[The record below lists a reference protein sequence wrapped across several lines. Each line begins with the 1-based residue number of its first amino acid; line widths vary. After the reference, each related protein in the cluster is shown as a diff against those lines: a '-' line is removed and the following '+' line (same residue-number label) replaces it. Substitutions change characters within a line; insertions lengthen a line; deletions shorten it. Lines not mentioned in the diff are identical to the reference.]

1 MTDAI
6 PKSLQY
12 GCQNSQARVVRQTI
26 QPQGVSTGT
35 TQQQTTFRF
44 KLPEKSLIDL
54 KSLSFYYDYV
64 LSGLT
69 DADTNFSNA
78 LLPAAY
84 KHFSSVKF
92 YVSGAVAANGMCNH
106 YDMAY
111 HALVRA
117 SGSEDWVNSRWNN
130 GHAEVMVGGDINA
143 ALCSLVTRPTTS
155 ANGYDAGYVSRS
167 AHFTYDD
174 LLGLPNSKNFVLDT
188 SLFGTCEVEL
198 QMSPN
203 TSIKATRAGSV
214 TAANLGV
221 SLLGTISGIN
231 AKIDTVV
238 SVSPLYVSLL
248 AERLQ
253 VDTPIRLPFQSIATS
268 VVSNSS
274 NNRLTLNSACVDAIV
289 VCPMAADPNTFPDLA
304 AAGSDAVLNAKR
316 YKFDSGRTPA
326 NASGATFQIQVGS
339 EVFPRQPLR
348 IDECADLTVNSIY
361 GNSAQSRNLLFAGLA
376 ANVQAY
382 SRAAYLTENCVII
395 QKFML
400 GEEGWASGLLSGI
413 NCSGVSTDFVVST
426 SGLTAASAG
435 GTLFL
440 AALMTSQLVFNP
452 ATSSVS
458 IEQ

>member
-1 MTDAI
+1 MTESI

-12 GCQNSQARVVRQTI
+12 GCQNSQARVVRQTV
-26 QPQGVSTGT
+26 QPQGVSTGST
-35 TQQQTTFRF
+35 SQQTTFRF

-54 KSLSFYYDYV
+54 KSLAFYYDYTV
-64 LSGLT
+64 SGLT
-69 DADTNFSNA
+69 DAATNYSNA

-92 YVSGAVAANGMCNH
+92 YVSGAVAANGMANH

-111 HALVRA
+111 HALARA
-117 SGSEDWVNSRWNN
+117 SASEDWVNSRWNN
-130 GHAEVMVGGDINA
+130 GLAETMIGGDAIGTQDITA
-143 ALCSLVTRPTTS
+143 QPQ
-155 ANGYDAGYVSRS
+155 GYVSRT

-198 QMSPN
+198 TMTAN
-203 TSIKATRAGSV
+203 TAIKAFHAGTV
-214 TAANLGV
+214 TAGALSA
-221 SLLGTISGIN
+221 SLVGSISGIK
-231 AKIDTVV
+231 AMVDTVV

-268 VVSNSS
+268 VVSNSG
-274 NNRLTLNSACVDAIV
+274 NNRITLNSSCVDAIV
-289 VCPMAADPNTFPDLA
+289 VCPLAADPNTFLPFSGAGLA
-304 AAGSDAVLNAKR
+304 AQNTLNSARYRFNSSRSIADANTGL
-316 YKFDSGRTPA
+316 
-326 NASGATFQIQVGS
+326 FQIQVGS

-361 GNSAQSRNLLFAGLA
+361 GNSAQSRNMLFAGLA
-376 ANVQAY
+376 AGVQAY
-382 SRAAYLTENCVII
+382 SRLAYLAENCIVI

-400 GEEGWASGLLSGI
+400 GEEGWATGLLSGI

-426 SGLTAASAG
+426 SNLGSH
-435 GTLFL
+435 LFI

>member
-12 GCQNSQARVVRQTI
+12 GAQNSQARVVRQTI

-54 KSLSFYYDYV
+54 KSLAFYYDYAV
-64 LSGLT
+64 SGLT

-130 GHAEVMVGGDINA
+130 GHAEVLVGGDINA
-143 ALCSLVTRPTTS
+143 SLCNLVTRPTTS
-155 ANGYDAGYVSRS
+155 ANGYDAGFTSRT

-203 TSIKATRAGSV
+203 TSIKSSRAGTV
-214 TAANLGV
+214 TSALLSA
-221 SLLGTISGIN
+221 SLLGTISGIK
-231 AKIDTVV
+231 AMVDTVV

-268 VVSNSS
+268 VVANTGA
-274 NNRLTLNSACVDAIV
+274 NRITLNSSCVDAILV
-289 VCPMAADPNTFPDLA
+289 APLAADPNAFASITA
-304 AAGSDAVLNAKR
+304 ANADGILNAAR
-316 YKFDSGRTPA
+316 YKFDSGRNPS
-326 NASGATFQIQVGS
+326 NASAATFQLQVGS
-339 EVFPRQPLR
+339 EVFPRQPIR

-382 SRAAYLTENCVII
+382 SKSAYLSENCVII

-400 GEEGWASGLLSGI
+400 GEEGWATGLLSGI

-426 SGLTAASAG
+426 QNLSAFLFIAAM
-435 GTLFL
+435 
-440 AALMTSQLVFNP
+440 MTSQLVFNP

>member
-12 GCQNSQARVVRQTI
+12 GCQNSQARVVRQTV

-54 KSLSFYYDYV
+54 KSLAFYYDYV
-64 LSGLT
+64 VSGLT

-130 GHAEVMVGGDINA
+130 GHAEVLVGGDINA

-155 ANGYDAGYVSRS
+155 ANGYDAGYTSRT

-198 QMSPN
+198 QMSSN
-203 TSIKATRAGSV
+203 TSIKSSRAGTV
-214 TAANLGV
+214 TSALLSA
-221 SLLGTISGIN
+221 SLIGTISGIK
-231 AKIDTVV
+231 AMVDTVV

-268 VVSNSS
+268 VVATSG
-274 NNRLTLNSACVDAIV
+274 NNRLTLNSSCVDAILV
-289 VCPMAADPNTFPDLA
+289 APLAADPNAFAALA
-304 AAGSDAVLNAKR
+304 AAGSDAILNANR
-316 YKFDSGRTPA
+316 YKYDSGRTPT
-326 NASGATFQIQVGS
+326 NASAATFQVQVGS
-339 EVFPRQPLR
+339 EVFPRQPIR
-348 IDECADLTVNSIY
+348 VDECADLTINSIY
-361 GNSAQSRNLLFAGLA
+361 GNSAQSRNLLFTGIA

-382 SRAAYLTENCVII
+382 SKANYLAENCVIM

-400 GEEGWASGLLSGI
+400 GEEGWATGLLSGI
-413 NCSGVSTDFVVST
+413 NCSGVSTDFIVST
-426 SGLTAASAG
+426 QNFPGY
-435 GTLFL
+435 LFI

>member
-12 GCQNSQARVVRQTI
+12 GCQSSQARVVRQTI

-35 TQQQTTFRF
+35 TQAQTTFRF

-54 KSLSFYYDYV
+54 KSLALYYDYSI
-64 LSGLT
+64 SGMT
-69 DADTNFSNA
+69 DAATNYSNA

-92 YVSGAVAANGMCNH
+92 YVSGAIAANGMCNH

-111 HALVRA
+111 HALARA
-117 SGSEDWVNSRWNN
+117 SASEDWVNSRWNN
-130 GHAEVMVGGDINA
+130 GLIETMASAD
-143 ALCSLVTRPTTS
+143 
-155 ANGYDAGYVSRS
+155 ANGFIADITAQSAAAATRT

-174 LLGLPNSKNFVLDT
+174 ILGLPNSKNFVLDT

-198 QMSPN
+198 TMSSN
-203 TSIKATRAGSV
+203 ASIKAFRTGTV
-214 TAANLGV
+214 TNGNLSS
-221 SLLGTISGIN
+221 SLIGTISGIK
-231 AKIDTVV
+231 AMVDTVV

-268 VVSNSS
+268 VVATSGA
-274 NNRLTLNSACVDAIV
+274 NRLTLNSSCVDALV
-289 VCPMAADPNTFPDLA
+289 VAPLINDPNAFLA
-304 AAGSDAVLNAKR
+304 NAAQNVLNSSR
-316 YKFDSGRTPA
+316 YKYDSGRNVSNA
-326 NASGATFQIQVGS
+326 NAATFQLQVGS
-339 EVFPRQPLR
+339 EVFPRQPIR
-348 IDECADLTVNSIY
+348 VDECADLTVNSIY
-361 GNSAQSRNLLFAGLA
+361 GNSSQSRNMLFAGLSGA
-376 ANVQAY
+376 AVQTY
-382 SRAAYLTENCVII
+382 SRDAFLSENCVII

-413 NCSGVSTDFVVST
+413 NCSGVSTDFVVNT
-426 SGLTAASAG
+426 QNFPGY
-435 GTLFL
+435 LFI

>member
-54 KSLSFYYDYV
+54 KSLSFYYDYT
-64 LSGLT
+64 LSGMT
-69 DADTNFSNA
+69 DAATNYSNA

-111 HALVRA
+111 HALARA

-130 GHAEVMVGGDINA
+130 GLIETIASGD
-143 ALCSLVTRPTTS
+143 
-155 ANGYDAGYVSRS
+155 ANGLISDITAQSAAAANRV

-174 LLGLPNSKNFVLDT
+174 ILGLPNSKNFVLDT

-198 QMSPN
+198 TMSSN
-203 TSIKATRAGSV
+203 TSIKAFRTGTV
-214 TAANLGV
+214 TSGTLGAA
-221 SLLGTISGIN
+221 LLGSISGIK
-231 AKIDTVV
+231 ASVDTVV

-253 VDTPIRLPFQSIATS
+253 VDTPIRLPFQSVATS
-268 VVSNSS
+268 VVANSG
-274 NNRLTLNSACVDAIV
+274 NNRITLNSSCVDAIV
-289 VCPMAADPNTFPDLA
+289 VCPLAADPNAFA
-304 AAGSDAVLNAKR
+304 ANASQTVLNATR
-316 YKFDSGRTPA
+316 YKFDSGRVVADA
-326 NASGATFQIQVGS
+326 NTGLFQLQVGS

-361 GNSAQSRNLLFAGLA
+361 GNSAKSTNTLFAGLA
-376 ANVQAY
+376 GAAVPTY
-382 SRAAYLTENCVII
+382 SRLAYLAENCVII

-426 SGLTAASAG
+426 SNLSAY
-435 GTLFL
+435 LFI

>member
-54 KSLSFYYDYV
+54 KSLSFYYDYT
-64 LSGLT
+64 LSGMT
-69 DADTNFSNA
+69 DAATNYSNA

-84 KHFSSVKF
+84 KHFSAVKF

-111 HALVRA
+111 HALARA

-130 GHAEVMVGGDINA
+130 GLIETIASGD
-143 ALCSLVTRPTTS
+143 
-155 ANGYDAGYVSRS
+155 ANGLISDITAQSSAAANRV

-198 QMSPN
+198 TMSAN
-203 TSIKATRAGSV
+203 TSIKAFRTGTITSATLGS
-214 TAANLGV
+214 A
-221 SLLGTISGIN
+221 LLGSISGIN
-231 AKIDTVV
+231 AKIDSVV

-268 VVSNSS
+268 VVANSG
-274 NNRLTLNSACVDAIV
+274 NNRITLNSSCVDALV
-289 VCPMAADPNTFPDLA
+289 VCPLAADPNAFA
-304 AAGSDAVLNAKR
+304 ANASQTILNATR
-316 YKFDSGRTPA
+316 YKFDSGRTTADA
-326 NASGATFQIQVGS
+326 NTGLFQVQVGS
-339 EVFPRQPLR
+339 ESFPRQPLR
-348 IDECADLTVNSIY
+348 IDECADLTTNSIY
-361 GNSAQSRNLLFAGLA
+361 GNSAKSSNTLFAGLA
-376 ANVQAY
+376 GAAVSTYSRQAY
-382 SRAAYLTENCVII
+382 LSENCVIM

-400 GEEGWASGLLSGI
+400 GSEGWDSGLLAGI
-413 NCSGVSTDFVVST
+413 NCSGVSTDFVVTT
-426 SGLTAASAG
+426 SNLSAF
-435 GTLFL
+435 LFI

>member
-1 MTDAI
+1 MTEAI

-12 GCQNSQARVVRQTI
+12 GAQQSQARVVRQTI
-26 QPQGVSTGT
+26 QPQGVSTGS

-44 KLPEKSLIDL
+44 KLSEKSLIDL
-54 KSLSFYYDYV
+54 RSLAFYYDYTV
-64 LSGLT
+64 SGLT
-69 DADTNFSNA
+69 DADTNYSNA

-92 YVSGAVAANGMCNH
+92 YVSGAIAANGMANH

-111 HALVRA
+111 HALARA

-130 GHAEVMVGGDINA
+130 GLAETMIGGD
-143 ALCSLVTRPTTS
+143 
-155 ANGYDAGYVSRS
+155 ANGAVDITLRPNGYVSRT

-198 QMSPN
+198 TMSPN
-203 TSIKATRAGSV
+203 TSIKAFRAGSV
-214 TAANLGV
+214 SNGALAA
-221 SLLGTISGIN
+221 SLVGTISGIN
-231 AKIDTVV
+231 CKVDTVV

-268 VVSNSS
+268 VVANTG
-274 NNRLTLNSACVDAIV
+274 NVRLTLNSSCVDAIV
-289 VCPMAADPNTFPDLA
+289 ACPLQSDPNTFTSN
-304 AAGSDAVLNAKR
+304 GSQSILNSSR
-316 YKFDSGRTPA
+316 YKFDSGRTVADA
-326 NASGATFQIQVGS
+326 NTGLFQTQVGS
-339 EVFPRQPLR
+339 ESFPRQPLR

-361 GNSAQSRNLLFAGLA
+361 GNSTQSRNMLFAGLA
-376 ANVQAY
+376 AGVQAY
-382 SRAAYLTENCVII
+382 SRLAYLTENCVVI

-400 GEEGWASGLLSGI
+400 GEEGWASGMLSGI

-426 SGLTAASAG
+426 SNLGAH
-435 GTLFL
+435 LFI

>member
-12 GCQNSQARVVRQTI
+12 GAQQSQARVVRQTI
-26 QPQGVSTGT
+26 QPQGVSTGS

-54 KSLSFYYDYV
+54 RSLAFYYDYTV
-64 LSGLT
+64 SGLT
-69 DADTNFSNA
+69 DADTNYSNA

-84 KHFSSVKF
+84 KHFSAVKF
-92 YVSGAVAANGMCNH
+92 YVSGAIAANGMANH

-111 HALVRA
+111 HALARA

-130 GHAEVMVGGDINA
+130 GLAETMIGGDSNGDVDIT
-143 ALCSLVTRPTTS
+143 LRP
-155 ANGYDAGYVSRS
+155 NGYVSRT

-198 QMSPN
+198 TMSAN
-203 TSIKATRAGSV
+203 TSIKAFRAGSV
-214 TAANLGV
+214 SNGALAA
-221 SLLGTISGIN
+221 SLIGSISGIN
-231 AKIDTVV
+231 AKVDTVV

-268 VVSNSS
+268 VVANTG
-274 NNRLTLNSACVDAIV
+274 NVRLTLNSSCVDAIV
-289 VCPMAADPNTFPDLA
+289 ACPLAADPNSFTA
-304 AAGSDAVLNAKR
+304 NGSQAVLNSTR
-316 YKFDSGRTPA
+316 YKFDSGRTVADA
-326 NASGATFQIQVGS
+326 NTGLFQIQVGS

-361 GNSAQSRNLLFAGLA
+361 GNSTQSRNMLFAGLA
-376 ANVQAY
+376 AGAQAY
-382 SRAAYLTENCVII
+382 SRLAYLTENCVVI

-400 GEEGWASGLLSGI
+400 GEEGWASGMLSGI

-426 SGLTAASAG
+426 SNLGPH
-435 GTLFL
+435 LFI

>member
-12 GCQNSQARVVRQTI
+12 GCSNSQARVVRQTI

-130 GHAEVMVGGDINA
+130 GLAEVLVGGDINA
-143 ALCSLVTRPTTS
+143 QLSNLVTRPTTS
-155 ANGYDAGYVSRS
+155 GSGYDAGFTSRT

-203 TSIKATRAGSV
+203 TSIKSSRAGTV
-214 TAANLGV
+214 TSTNL
-221 SLLGTISGIN
+221 SSALLGTISGIN

-268 VVSNSS
+268 VVANTG
-274 NNRLTLNSACVDAIV
+274 NNRITLNSSCVDALV
-289 VCPMAADPNTFPDLA
+289 VCPLAADPNAFASLA
-304 AAGSDAVLNAKR
+304 AAGSDGILNAQR
-316 YKFDSGRTPA
+316 YKYDSGRTPA
-326 NASGATFQIQVGS
+326 NASTATFQLQVGS

-348 IDECADLTVNSIY
+348 VDECADLTVNSIY
-361 GNSAQSRNLLFAGLA
+361 GNSAQSRNLLFAGIA

-382 SRAAYLTENCVII
+382 SKSNYLAENCVIM

-400 GEEGWASGLLSGI
+400 GEEGWATGLLSGI

-426 SGLTAASAG
+426 QNFSAFLFIAAM
-435 GTLFL
+435 
-440 AALMTSQLVFNP
+440 MTSQLVFNP

>member
-12 GCQNSQARVVRQTI
+12 GCSNSQARVVRQTI

-92 YVSGAVAANGMCNH
+92 YVSGAVAANSMCNH

-130 GHAEVMVGGDINA
+130 GHAEVLVGGDINA
-143 ALCSLVTRPTTS
+143 SLCNLVTRPTTS
-155 ANGYDAGYVSRS
+155 ANGYDAGFTSRT

-203 TSIKATRAGSV
+203 TSIKSSRAGTV
-214 TAANLGV
+214 TSANLSS

-248 AERLQ
+248 SERLQ

-268 VVSNSS
+268 VVANTG
-274 NNRLTLNSACVDAIV
+274 NNRITLNSSCVDALV
-289 VCPMAADPNTFPDLA
+289 VCPLAADPNAFASLT
-304 AAGSDAVLNAKR
+304 AAGANDVLNANR
-316 YKFDSGRTPA
+316 YKFDSGRTPT
-326 NASGATFQIQVGS
+326 NASAATFQLQVGS

-348 IDECADLTVNSIY
+348 VDECADLTVNSIY
-361 GNSAQSRNLLFAGLA
+361 GNSSQSRNLLFAGIA

-382 SRAAYLTENCVII
+382 SKSNYLAENCVIM

-400 GEEGWASGLLSGI
+400 GEEGWSSGLLSGI

-426 SGLTAASAG
+426 QNFSAY
-435 GTLFL
+435 LFI
-440 AALMTSQLVFNP
+440 AALMTSQIIFNP

>member
-35 TQQQTTFRF
+35 TGAQTTFRF

-54 KSLSFYYDYV
+54 KSLSFYYDYT
-64 LSGLT
+64 LSGMT
-69 DADTNFSNA
+69 DAATNYSNA

-84 KHFSSVKF
+84 KHFSAVKF

-111 HALVRA
+111 HALARA

-130 GHAEVMVGGDINA
+130 GLIETLQSGD
-143 ALCSLVTRPTTS
+143 
-155 ANGYDAGYVSRS
+155 ANGLISDITAQSSAAADRV

-174 LLGLPNSKNFVLDT
+174 ILGLPNSRNHVIDT

-198 QMSPN
+198 TMSGN
-203 TSIKATRAGSV
+203 TSIKVAKAGSV
-214 TAANLGV
+214 TGAAVNGK
-221 SLLGTISGIN
+221 IENIN

-268 VVSNSS
+268 VVSNSN
-274 NNRLTLNSACVDAIV
+274 NNRITLNSSCVDAIV
-289 VCPMAADPNTFPDLA
+289 VCPLAADPNAFLA
-304 AAGSDAVLNAKR
+304 NASQTVLNSTR
-316 YKFDSGRTPA
+316 YKFNSGRTTADA
-326 NASGATFQIQVGS
+326 NTATFQLQVGS

-361 GNSAQSRNLLFAGLA
+361 GNSAKSTNTLFAGLA
-376 ANVQAY
+376 GAAVSTY
-382 SRAAYLTENCVII
+382 SRAAYLAENCVII

-426 SGLTAASAG
+426 SNLSAY
-435 GTLFL
+435 LFI

>member
-1 MTDAI
+1 MTDSI

-54 KSLSFYYDYV
+54 KSLSFYYDYT
-64 LSGLT
+64 LSGMT
-69 DADTNFSNA
+69 DAATNYSNA

-84 KHFSSVKF
+84 KHFSAVKF

-111 HALVRA
+111 HALARA

-130 GHAEVMVGGDINA
+130 GLVETIASGD
-143 ALCSLVTRPTTS
+143 
-155 ANGYDAGYVSRS
+155 ANGLISNITDQSSAAANRV

-174 LLGLPNSKNFVLDT
+174 ILGLPNSKNFVLDT

-198 QMSPN
+198 TMSGN
-203 TSIKATRAGSV
+203 TSIKAFRTGTV
-214 TAANLGV
+214 TSATLGAA
-221 SLLGTISGIN
+221 LLGSIAGIN

-268 VVSNSS
+268 VVSNSG
-274 NNRLTLNSACVDAIV
+274 NNRITLNSSCVDAIV
-289 VCPMAADPNTFPDLA
+289 VCPLANDPNAFVANASQT
-304 AAGSDAVLNAKR
+304 VLNSTR
-316 YKFDSGRTPA
+316 YKFDSGRTTADA
-326 NASGATFQIQVGS
+326 NTGTFFLQVGS
-339 EVFPRQPLR
+339 ESFPRQPLR

-361 GNSAQSRNLLFAGLA
+361 GNSAKSTNTLFAGLSGSA
-376 ANVQAY
+376 VSTY
-382 SRAAYLTENCVII
+382 SRAAYLAENCVII

-426 SGLTAASAG
+426 ANLSAY
-435 GTLFL
+435 LFI

>member
-35 TQQQTTFRF
+35 TQQQTTFRM
-44 KLPEKSLIDL
+44 KLPEKSLCDL
-54 KSLSFYYDYV
+54 KSLSFYYDYT
-64 LSGLT
+64 LSGMT
-69 DADTNFSNA
+69 DAATNYSNA

-111 HALVRA
+111 HALARA

-130 GHAEVMVGGDINA
+130 GLVETIASGD
-143 ALCSLVTRPTTS
+143 
-155 ANGYDAGYVSRS
+155 ANGLISDITAQSSAAANRV

-174 LLGLPNSKNFVLDT
+174 ILGLPNSRNHVIDT

-198 QMSPN
+198 TMSSN
-203 TSIKATRAGSV
+203 TSIKAFRTGTV
-214 TAANLGV
+214 TSGTLGAA
-221 SLLGTISGIN
+221 LLGTISGIN

-268 VVSNSS
+268 VVSNSG
-274 NNRLTLNSACVDAIV
+274 NNRITLNSSCVDAIV
-289 VCPMAADPNTFPDLA
+289 VCPLAADPNAFA
-304 AAGSDAVLNAKR
+304 ANASQTVLNATR
-316 YKFDSGRTPA
+316 YKFDSGRTTADA
-326 NASGATFQIQVGS
+326 NTGLFQLQVGS

-348 IDECADLTVNSIY
+348 IDECADLTGNSIY
-361 GNSAQSRNLLFAGLA
+361 GNSAKSTNTLFAGLA
-376 ANVQAY
+376 GAAVSTY
-382 SRAAYLTENCVII
+382 SRAAYLAENCVII

-426 SGLTAASAG
+426 SNLSAY
-435 GTLFL
+435 LFI

>member
-12 GCQNSQARVVRQTI
+12 GCQSSQARVVRQTI

-35 TQQQTTFRF
+35 TQAQTTFRF

-54 KSLSFYYDYV
+54 KSLAFYYDYSI
-64 LSGLT
+64 SGMT
-69 DADTNFSNA
+69 DAATNYSNA

-92 YVSGAVAANGMCNH
+92 YVSGAIAANGMCNH

-111 HALVRA
+111 HALARA
-117 SGSEDWVNSRWNN
+117 SASEDWVNSRWNN
-130 GHAEVMVGGDINA
+130 GLIETMASAD
-143 ALCSLVTRPTTS
+143 
-155 ANGYDAGYVSRS
+155 ANGFITDITAQSAAAATRT

-174 LLGLPNSKNFVLDT
+174 LLGLPNSKNFVIDS

-198 QMSPN
+198 TMSSN
-203 TSIKATRAGSV
+203 ASIKAFRTGTV
-214 TAANLGV
+214 TNANLSA
-221 SLLGTISGIN
+221 SLIGSISGIK
-231 AKIDTVV
+231 AMVDTVV

-268 VVSNSS
+268 VVATSGA
-274 NNRLTLNSACVDAIV
+274 NRLTLNSGCVDALVIA
-289 VCPMAADPNTFPDLA
+289 PLANDPNAFLA
-304 AAGSDAVLNAKR
+304 NASQTVLNGSR
-316 YKFDSGRTPA
+316 YKYDSGRNVSNA
-326 NASGATFQIQVGS
+326 NAATFQLQVGS
-339 EVFPRQPLR
+339 EVFPRQPIR
-348 IDECADLTVNSIY
+348 VDECADLTVNSIY
-361 GNSAQSRNLLFAGLA
+361 GNSAQSRNMLFAGLSGA
-376 ANVQAY
+376 AVPTY
-382 SRAAYLTENCVII
+382 SRDAFLSENCVII

-413 NCSGVSTDFVVST
+413 NCSGVSTDFVVNT
-426 SGLTAASAG
+426 QNFPAY
-435 GTLFL
+435 LFI

>member
-1 MTDAI
+1 MTDSI

-12 GCQNSQARVVRQTI
+12 GCQNSQARVVRQTV
-26 QPQGVSTGT
+26 QPQGVSTGST
-35 TQQQTTFRF
+35 SQQTTFRF

-54 KSLSFYYDYV
+54 KSLAFYYDYTV
-64 LSGLT
+64 SGLI
-69 DADTNFSNA
+69 DVATNYSNA

-92 YVSGAVAANGMCNH
+92 YVSGAVAANGMANH
-106 YDMAY
+106 YDIAY
-111 HALVRA
+111 HALARA
-117 SGSEDWVNSRWNN
+117 SASEDWVNSRWNN
-130 GHAEVMVGGDINA
+130 GLSETMVGGD
-143 ALCSLVTRPTTS
+143 ALGAQDITAQP
-155 ANGYDAGYVSRS
+155 NGYVSRT

-198 QMSPN
+198 TMTAN
-203 TSIKATRAGSV
+203 TAIKAFRTGTVTNGALSSALVGS
-214 TAANLGV
+214 
-221 SLLGTISGIN
+221 ISGIK
-231 AKIDTVV
+231 AMVDTVV

-253 VDTPIRLPFQSIATS
+253 VDTPIRLPFQNIATS
-268 VVSNSS
+268 VVSNSG
-274 NNRLTLNSACVDAIV
+274 NNRITLNSSCVDAIV
-289 VCPMAADPNTFPDLA
+289 VCPLASDPNTFTANGAQD
-304 AAGSDAVLNAKR
+304 VLNSSR
-316 YKFDSGRTPA
+316 YRFNSGRSIADA
-326 NASGATFQIQVGS
+326 NTGLFQIQVGS

-361 GNSAQSRNLLFAGLA
+361 GNSAQSRNMLFAGLA
-376 ANVQAY
+376 GGAQAY
-382 SRAAYLTENCVII
+382 SRLAYLTENCVVI

-400 GEEGWASGLLSGI
+400 GEEGWATGLLSGI

-426 SGLTAASAG
+426 SNLGSH
-435 GTLFL
+435 LFI

>member
-1 MTDAI
+1 MTDSI

-12 GCQNSQARVVRQTI
+12 GCQNSQARVVRQTV
-26 QPQGVSTGT
+26 QPQGVSTGST
-35 TQQQTTFRF
+35 SQQTTFRF

-54 KSLSFYYDYV
+54 KSLAFYYDYAV
-64 LSGLT
+64 SGLT
-69 DADTNFSNA
+69 DAATNYSNA
-78 LLPAAY
+78 LIPAAY

-92 YVSGAVAANGMCNH
+92 YVSGAVAANGMANH

-111 HALVRA
+111 HALARA
-117 SGSEDWVNSRWNN
+117 SASEDWVNSRWNN
-130 GHAEVMVGGDINA
+130 GLSETMVGGD
-143 ALCSLVTRPTTS
+143 ALGAQDITAQP
-155 ANGYDAGYVSRS
+155 NGYVSRT

-198 QMSPN
+198 TMTAN
-203 TSIKATRAGSV
+203 TAIKAFRAGSV
-214 TAANLGV
+214 TNGAL
-221 SLLGTISGIN
+221 SGTLVGSISGIK
-231 AKIDTVV
+231 AMVDTVV

-268 VVSNSS
+268 VVSNSG
-274 NNRLTLNSACVDAIV
+274 NNRITLNSSCVDAIV
-289 VCPMAADPNTFPDLA
+289 VCPLASDPNTFTANGAQD
-304 AAGSDAVLNAKR
+304 VLNSTR
-316 YKFDSGRTPA
+316 YRFNSGRSIADA
-326 NASGATFQIQVGS
+326 NTGLFQIQVGS

-361 GNSAQSRNLLFAGLA
+361 GNSAQSRNMLFAGLA
-376 ANVQAY
+376 GGVQAY
-382 SRAAYLTENCVII
+382 SRLAYLTENCIVI

-400 GEEGWASGLLSGI
+400 GEEGWATGLLSGI

-426 SGLTAASAG
+426 SNLGSH
-435 GTLFL
+435 LFI

>member
-12 GCQNSQARVVRQTI
+12 GCSNSQARVVRQTI

-130 GHAEVMVGGDINA
+130 GLAEVLVGGDINA
-143 ALCSLVTRPTTS
+143 QLSNLVTRPTTS
-155 ANGYDAGYVSRS
+155 GSGYDAGFTSRT

-203 TSIKATRAGSV
+203 TSIKSSRAGTV
-214 TAANLGV
+214 TSALLSA

-268 VVSNSS
+268 VVANTG
-274 NNRLTLNSACVDAIV
+274 NNRITLNSSCVDALV
-289 VCPMAADPNTFPDLA
+289 VCPLAADPNAFASLA
-304 AAGSDAVLNAKR
+304 AAGSNDILNANR
-316 YKFDSGRTPA
+316 YKYDSGRAPS
-326 NASGATFQIQVGS
+326 NASTATFQLQVGS

-348 IDECADLTVNSIY
+348 VDECADLTVNSIY
-361 GNSAQSRNLLFAGLA
+361 GNSAQSRNLLFAGIA

-382 SRAAYLTENCVII
+382 SKSNYLAENCVIM

-400 GEEGWASGLLSGI
+400 GEEGWATGLLSGI

-426 SGLTAASAG
+426 QNFSAFLFIAAM
-435 GTLFL
+435 
-440 AALMTSQLVFNP
+440 MTSQLVFNP

>member
-1 MTDAI
+1 M
-6 PKSLQY
+6 
-12 GCQNSQARVVRQTI
+12 NSQARVVRQTL

-64 LSGLT
+64 VSGLT

-130 GHAEVMVGGDINA
+130 GHAEVLVGGDINA
-143 ALCSLVTRPTTS
+143 SLCSLVTRPTTS
-155 ANGYDAGYVSRS
+155 ANGYDAGLTSRT

-203 TSIKATRAGSV
+203 TSIKSSRAGTV
-214 TAANLGV
+214 TSAAL
-221 SLLGTISGIN
+221 SSALLGTISGIN

-268 VVSNSS
+268 VVTNSG
-274 NNRLTLNSACVDAIV
+274 NNRITLNSSCVDAILV
-289 VCPMAADPNTFPDLA
+289 APLAADPNAFASITA
-304 AAGSDAVLNAKR
+304 ASADGILNANR
-316 YKFDSGRTPA
+316 YKFDSGKTPA
-326 NASGATFQIQVGS
+326 NASGATFQLQVGS

-361 GNSAQSRNLLFAGLA
+361 GNSAQSRNLLFAGIA
-376 ANVQAY
+376 ANVQSY
-382 SRAAYLTENCVII
+382 SKSNYLAENCVIM

-400 GEEGWASGLLSGI
+400 GEEGWATGLLSGI

-426 SGLTAASAG
+426 QGFAG
-435 GTLFL
+435 ANPTLFI

>member
-12 GCQNSQARVVRQTI
+12 GCSNSQARVVRQTI

-130 GHAEVMVGGDINA
+130 GLAEVLVGGDINA
-143 ALCSLVTRPTTS
+143 QLSNLVTRPTTS
-155 ANGYDAGYVSRS
+155 GSGYDAGFTSRT

-203 TSIKATRAGSV
+203 TSIKSSRAGTV
-214 TAANLGV
+214 TSALLSA

-268 VVSNSS
+268 VVANTG
-274 NNRLTLNSACVDAIV
+274 NNRITLNSSCVDALV
-289 VCPMAADPNTFPDLA
+289 VCPLAADPNAFASLA
-304 AAGSDAVLNAKR
+304 AAGSDGILNAQR
-316 YKFDSGRTPA
+316 YKYDSGRTPA
-326 NASGATFQIQVGS
+326 NASTATFQLQVGS

-348 IDECADLTVNSIY
+348 VDECADLTVNSIY
-361 GNSAQSRNLLFAGLA
+361 GNSAQSRNLLFAGIA

-382 SRAAYLTENCVII
+382 SKSNYLAENCVIM

-400 GEEGWASGLLSGI
+400 GEEGWATGLLSGI

-426 SGLTAASAG
+426 QNFSAFLFIAAM
-435 GTLFL
+435 
-440 AALMTSQLVFNP
+440 MTSQLVFNP

>member
-1 MTDAI
+1 MTESI

-12 GCQNSQARVVRQTI
+12 GCQQSQARVVRQTV

-54 KSLSFYYDYV
+54 KSLAFYYDYTV
-64 LSGLT
+64 SGLT
-69 DADTNFSNA
+69 DAATNYSNA

-92 YVSGAVAANGMCNH
+92 YVSGAVAANGMANH
-106 YDMAY
+106 YDIAY
-111 HALVRA
+111 HALARA
-117 SGSEDWVNSRWNN
+117 SASEDWVNSRWNN
-130 GHAEVMVGGDINA
+130 GLAETMIGGD
-143 ALCSLVTRPTTS
+143 
-155 ANGYDAGYVSRS
+155 ANGAQDITIQPQGYTSRT

-188 SLFGTCEVEL
+188 SLYGSCEVEL
-198 QMSPN
+198 TMSSN
-203 TSIKATRAGSV
+203 AAIKAFRAGSV
-214 TAANLGV
+214 TAAALSG
-221 SLLGTISGIN
+221 SLVGAISGIK
-231 AKIDTVV
+231 AMVDTVV

-268 VVSNSS
+268 VVSNSG
-274 NNRLTLNSACVDAIV
+274 NNRITLNSSCVDAIV
-289 VCPMAADPNTFPDLA
+289 VCPLASDPNTFVPNGA
-304 AAGSDAVLNAKR
+304 QNVLNSTR
-316 YKFDSGRTPA
+316 YKFDSGRTVADA
-326 NASGATFQIQVGS
+326 NTGLFQIQVGS

-361 GNSAQSRNLLFAGLA
+361 GNSAQSRNMLFAGLA
-376 ANVQAY
+376 GGAQSY
-382 SRAAYLTENCVII
+382 SRGAYLAENCVII

-400 GEEGWASGLLSGI
+400 GEEGWATGLLAGV

-426 SGLTAASAG
+426 QNLSSH
-435 GTLFL
+435 LFIC
-440 AALMTSQLVFNP
+440 ALMTSQLVFNP

>member
-12 GCQNSQARVVRQTI
+12 GCQSSQARVVRQTI

-35 TQQQTTFRF
+35 TQAQTTFRF

-54 KSLSFYYDYV
+54 KSLAFYYDYSI
-64 LSGLT
+64 SGMT
-69 DADTNFSNA
+69 DAATNYSNA

-92 YVSGAVAANGMCNH
+92 YVSGAIAANGMCNH

-111 HALVRA
+111 HALARA
-117 SGSEDWVNSRWNN
+117 SASEDWVNSRWNN
-130 GHAEVMVGGDINA
+130 GLIESMASAD
-143 ALCSLVTRPTTS
+143 
-155 ANGYDAGYVSRS
+155 ANGFITDITAQSAAAATRT

-198 QMSPN
+198 TMSSN
-203 TSIKATRAGSV
+203 ASIKAFRTGTV
-214 TAANLGV
+214 TNANLSA
-221 SLLGTISGIN
+221 SLIGSISGIK
-231 AKIDTVV
+231 AMVDTVV

-268 VVSNSS
+268 VVATSGA
-274 NNRLTLNSACVDAIV
+274 NRLTLNSSCVDALV
-289 VCPMAADPNTFPDLA
+289 VAPLANDPNAFLA
-304 AAGSDAVLNAKR
+304 NAAQTVLNGSR
-316 YKFDSGRTPA
+316 YKYDSGRSVSNA
-326 NASGATFQIQVGS
+326 NAATFQLQVGS
-339 EVFPRQPLR
+339 EVFPRQPIR
-348 IDECADLTVNSIY
+348 VDECADLTVNSIY
-361 GNSAQSRNLLFAGLA
+361 GNSSQSRNMLFAGLSGA
-376 ANVQAY
+376 AVPTY
-382 SRAAYLTENCVII
+382 SRDAFLSENCVII

-413 NCSGVSTDFVVST
+413 NCSGVATDFVVNT
-426 SGLTAASAG
+426 QNFPAY
-435 GTLFL
+435 LFI

>member
-12 GCQNSQARVVRQTI
+12 GCQSSQARVVRQTI

-35 TQQQTTFRF
+35 TQAQTTFRF

-54 KSLSFYYDYV
+54 KSLAFYYDYSI
-64 LSGLT
+64 SGMT
-69 DADTNFSNA
+69 DAAINYSNA

-92 YVSGAVAANGMCNH
+92 YVSGAIAANGMCNH

-111 HALVRA
+111 HALARA
-117 SGSEDWVNSRWNN
+117 SASEDWVNSRWNN
-130 GHAEVMVGGDINA
+130 GLIETMASAD
-143 ALCSLVTRPTTS
+143 
-155 ANGYDAGYVSRS
+155 ANGFIADITAQSAAAATRT

-198 QMSPN
+198 TMSSN
-203 TSIKATRAGSV
+203 AAIKAFRVGTI
-214 TAANLGV
+214 TNANLSA
-221 SLLGTISGIN
+221 SLIGTISGIK
-231 AKIDTVV
+231 AMVDTVV

-268 VVSNSS
+268 VVATSGA
-274 NNRLTLNSACVDAIV
+274 NRLTLNSSCVDALV
-289 VCPMAADPNTFPDLA
+289 VAPLVNDPNAFLA
-304 AAGSDAVLNAKR
+304 NASQIVLNGSR
-316 YKFDSGRTPA
+316 YKYDSGRTVSNA
-326 NASGATFQIQVGS
+326 NAATFQLQVGS
-339 EVFPRQPLR
+339 EVFPRQPIR
-348 IDECADLTVNSIY
+348 VDECADLTVNSIY
-361 GNSAQSRNLLFAGLA
+361 GNSSQSRNMLFAGLSGA
-376 ANVQAY
+376 AAPTY
-382 SRAAYLTENCVII
+382 SRDAFLSENCVII

-413 NCSGVSTDFVVST
+413 NCSGVATDFVVNT
-426 SGLTAASAG
+426 QNFPAY
-435 GTLFL
+435 LFI